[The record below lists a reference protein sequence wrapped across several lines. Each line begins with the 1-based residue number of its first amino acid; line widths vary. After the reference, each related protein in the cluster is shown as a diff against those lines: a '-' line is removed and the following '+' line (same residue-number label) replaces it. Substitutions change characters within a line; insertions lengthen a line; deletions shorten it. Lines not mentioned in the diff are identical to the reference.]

1 MTENALLKA
10 LRSKGDLDLSM
21 ERVDYKLR
29 VTNRVTGDYLTS
41 VPTKSYTGGIQ
52 EVFDH
57 EFVSVNDGKRFLLH
71 VDRHGKNYKDGLR
84 EGRHRFVLW
93 HDSVNQ
99 FDGLTNT
106 ELTEALERIFPFF
119 EPMWSAGN
127 STKSRTTLEFR
138 DVCISNME
146 SVR

>member
-84 EGRHRFVLW
+84 RMV
-93 HDSVNQ
+93 
-99 FDGLTNT
+99 
-106 ELTEALERIFPFF
+106 LERAAIGLFF
-119 EPMWSAGN
+119 GMIALINLMG
-127 STKSRTTLEFR
+127 
-138 DVCISNME
+138 
-146 SVR
+146 